1 MKLECIIILFLEN
14 FFPPEIK
21 TKKLHFS
28 RFLSKILTFCCR
40 GPSGIP
46 DFGGYS
52 DTDSQVLLGYLQ
64 VESLNRKLELFAAD

>member
-1 MKLECIIILFLEN
+1 MYHNIIFGD
-14 FFPPEIK
+14 FFSDRNQN
-21 TKKLHFS
+21 KKLHFS
-28 RFLSKILTFCCR
+28 RFLSMILTFCCR